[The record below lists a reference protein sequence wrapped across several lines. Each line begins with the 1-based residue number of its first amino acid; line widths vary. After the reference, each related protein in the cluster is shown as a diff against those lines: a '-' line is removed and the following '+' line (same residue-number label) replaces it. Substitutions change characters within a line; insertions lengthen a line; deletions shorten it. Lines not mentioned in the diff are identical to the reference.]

1 MKYRKATVDDINLL
15 VEMRKIQLVDEGIKA
30 DKDIDNELKTFFQ
43 KKLAEGTLIQWVV
56 EVEEQNEIIATGA
69 IVIYD
74 FPPSY
79 TNKSGKKAYVT
90 NMYTKNDYRGKG
102 IATSLLTKLVDEAK
116 NLNITKMWLG
126 ASKLGRPVYKKFG
139 FKETDEWMEL
149 EL

>member
-1 MKYRKATVDDINLL
+1 MNYRKATVADVNLL
-15 VEMRKIQLVDEGIKA
+15 MEWRKTQLVDEGIKA
-30 DKDIDNELKTFFQ
+30 DKDIDIELEAFFR
-43 KKLAEGTLIQWVV
+43 KKLAAGSLIQLV
-56 EVEEQNEIIATGA
+56 VEEQNEIIATGA

-102 IATSLLTKLVDEAK
+102 IASSLLMKLVEEAQ
-116 NLNITKMWLG
+116 NLGITKMWLG

-139 FKETDEWMEL
+139 FTETDEWMEL

>member
-1 MKYRKATVDDINLL
+1 MNYRKATVEDINLL
-15 VEMRKIQLVDEGIKA
+15 VEMRKSQLVDEGITA
-30 DKDIDNELKTFFQ
+30 DKDIDNELEAFFQ
-43 KKLAEGTLIQWVV
+43 WKLAEGSLIQWV
-56 EVEEQNEIIATGA
+56 VEEQNEIIATGA

-90 NMYTKNDYRGKG
+90 NMFTKNDYRGKG
-102 IATSLLTKLVDEAK
+102 IASSLLTNLVDEAK
-116 NLNITKMWLG
+116 GLGITKMWLG

-139 FKETDEWMEL
+139 FKETGEWMEL